1 MFGFL
6 GEIVSGITNLPYLL
20 LNLVIT
26 SINGWIELLGALL
39 KLVMAALPGFPERP
53 HLTGVGIEWL
63 SWFMPLTAMVGVFT
77 VMLASWLIWMAYTVI
92 AKKIGVI
99 S

>member
-6 GEIVSGITNLPYLL
+6 GEIISAITDLPYLL

-26 SINGWIELLGALL
+26 SINGWIELLGVLL
-39 KLVMAALPGFPERP
+39 KAMIEALPGFPAKPE
-53 HLTGVGIEWL
+53 LSGVGIEWL
-63 SWFMPLTAMVGVFT
+63 TWFMPLGAMVGVFSA
-77 VMLASWLIWMAYTVI
+77 MLASWLVWMAYTVI